1 MTFILRA
8 TNQYRNRNWISHEW
22 IANVISEKHYENLC
36 FKKRTVKSWWANQK
50 EKIRQI
56 VKFFDIFWKINSG
69 SFIVNKTISKKHMS
83 YLVLWDDQVQWLF
96 WARFFF
102 FNTHCVRL
110 LFDMPKTGT
119 ENTIQWVVS
128 HATRKGVHFIY
139 ILNEVR
145 NDFFSLKHII
155 SNLFSHEFSYKAN
168 TVCIFTKKSKFNGWV
183 EKNWS
188 SYPKIMTK
196 NRVICKTFKKLGW
209 NKAFPA
215 QIPSKS

>member
-1 MTFILRA
+1 MRKLDKLQSFS
-8 TNQYRNRNWISHEW
+8 ISFESLPLAHL
-22 IANVISEKHYENLC
+22 S
-36 FKKRTVKSWWANQK
+36 
-50 EKIRQI
+50 
-56 VKFFDIFWKINSG
+56 
-69 SFIVNKTISKKHMS
+69 VNKTISKNHMS

>member
-1 MTFILRA
+1 MRKLDKLQSFS
-8 TNQYRNRNWISHEW
+8 ISFESLPLAHL
-22 IANVISEKHYENLC
+22 S
-36 FKKRTVKSWWANQK
+36 
-50 EKIRQI
+50 
-56 VKFFDIFWKINSG
+56 
-69 SFIVNKTISKKHMS
+69 VNKTISKKHMS

-196 NRVICKTFKKLGW
+196 NRVICKTFKKTGLKQSFSCCS
-209 NKAFPA
+209 NTIKNVTL
-215 QIPSKS
+215 SK

>member
-1 MTFILRA
+1 MARNTCISCVMRWPSSVTFLG
-8 TNQYRNRNWISHEW
+8 
-22 IANVISEKHYENLC
+22 
-36 FKKRTVKSWWANQK
+36 
-50 EKIRQI
+50 QI
-56 VKFFDIFWKINSG
+56 
-69 SFIVNKTISKKHMS
+69 
-83 YLVLWDDQVQWLF
+83 
-96 WARFFF
+96 FF

-196 NRVICKTFKKLGW
+196 NRVICKTFKKLCW
-209 NKAFPA
+209 NKALPT
-215 QIPSKS
+215 QMPSKT

>member
-1 MTFILRA
+1 MKICVLKKGLWKVDE
-8 TNQYRNRNWISHEW
+8 QI
-22 IANVISEKHYENLC
+22 
-36 FKKRTVKSWWANQK
+36 KKRKLDKLQ
-50 EKIRQI
+50 
-56 VKFFDIFWKINSG
+56 
-69 SFIVNKTISKKHMS
+69 SFSISFESLPLAHLSVNKTISKKHMS

>member
-1 MTFILRA
+1 MRWPSSVTFLG
-8 TNQYRNRNWISHEW
+8 
-22 IANVISEKHYENLC
+22 
-36 FKKRTVKSWWANQK
+36 
-50 EKIRQI
+50 QI
-56 VKFFDIFWKINSG
+56 
-69 SFIVNKTISKKHMS
+69 
-83 YLVLWDDQVQWLF
+83 
-96 WARFFF
+96 FF

-183 EKNWS
+183 EEKLELLPENHDQKS
-188 SYPKIMTK
+188 CNLQNFQKTGLKTK
-196 NRVICKTFKKLGW
+196 LYLLKYHQKPNVI
-209 NKAFPA
+209 
-215 QIPSKS
+215 